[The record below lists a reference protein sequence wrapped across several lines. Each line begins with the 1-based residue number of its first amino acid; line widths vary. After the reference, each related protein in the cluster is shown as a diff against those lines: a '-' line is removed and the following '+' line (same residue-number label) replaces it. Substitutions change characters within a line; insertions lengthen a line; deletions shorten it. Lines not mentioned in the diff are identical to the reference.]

1 MIKVGIT
8 GGIGSGKSTV
18 CKIFESLGIPVFR
31 ADDES
36 RRLLNE
42 DAAVQKQVM
51 ELLGKDVIIHGK
63 PDRKKIAE
71 LVFTNPDKLQ
81 KLNAIIHPRVREGVA
96 LWAEQQKSE
105 WVIEEA
111 AILFESGA
119 YKNLDAVI
127 VVSASEEVRIQRVME
142 RDNVSEVTVKERI
155 KNQITEKER
164 RERADF
170 IIENDGNQLLI
181 PQALEVLKGISSGS
195 FIKKN

>member
-18 CKIFESLGIPVFR
+18 CRIFESLGIPVFR

-42 DAAVQKQVM
+42 DEEVQKHVI
-51 ELLGKDVIIHGK
+51 ELLGNDVIIHGK

-71 LVFTNPDKLQ
+71 LVFNHPEKLRS
-81 KLNAIIHPRVREGVA
+81 LNAIIHPRVREGVA
-96 LWAEQQKSE
+96 LWADQQKSE

-119 YKNLDAVI
+119 YKNLDAII
-127 VVSASEEVRIQRVME
+127 VVSAPEEIRIQRVMD
-142 RDNVSEVTVKERI
+142 RDNVSEATVKERI

-181 PQALEVLKGISSGS
+181 PQAIEILKGISSGS